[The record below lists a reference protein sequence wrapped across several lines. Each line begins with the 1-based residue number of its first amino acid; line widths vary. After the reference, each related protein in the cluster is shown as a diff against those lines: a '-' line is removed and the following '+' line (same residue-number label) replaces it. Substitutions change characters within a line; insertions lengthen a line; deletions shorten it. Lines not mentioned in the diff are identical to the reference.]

1 MYLYKLIIKTTMN
14 KVFLNLGLQPLAN
27 SFLKDIKKNTLQNEF
42 FYNLK
47 ICFNSKNYLV
57 SIAKPVNPKKQYTD
71 KYAHRASESKTM
83 RSAFKKIAKKLFKR
97 FRPKKIMEIGSNDGV
112 FLKNFDNKKVIA
124 IEPCKNL
131 ARITKKLFKTYD
143 DFWNLKLSNKL
154 IKQKRGEID
163 LIFSA
168 NTISHIPNLKETFKG
183 IHNILSRNG
192 VLVIEDPSLL
202 KVIQNNSYDQF
213 YDEHVYVFSSLSINN
228 IIQEYG
234 LRLFDVEHLSTH
246 GGSNR
251 YYICKE
257 NGKYKKS
264 LRLKNAIKSEKSH
277 KLHKFE
283 SYLKFSKRVNLS
295 RKNLLNLMKSLKKK
309 NKKIISYGATYKST
323 TVFNYCSLN
332 SKIIDYVTDTTFNKQ
347 GKYTPGTHIKI
358 ICPKLGMNNSVDYAF
373 LGAWNF
379 KKEIFKKEKNFL
391 RKGGRFITHV
401 PRVMILSK

>member
-1 MYLYKLIIKTTMN
+1 MN
-14 KVFLNLGLQPLAN
+14 KVFLNLGRQPLAN
-27 SFLKDIKKNTLQNEF
+27 SFLKNIEKNTLRNEL

-47 ICFNSKNYLV
+47 ICFNTKNYLV
-57 SIAKPVNPKKQYTD
+57 SVAKPVNPKKQYTD
-71 KYAHRASESKTM
+71 KYAHRASESNTM
-83 RSAFKKIAKKLFKR
+83 RSAFKNVAKKLFKR

-112 FLKNFDNKKVIA
+112 FLRNFNKKSVIA
-124 IEPCKNL
+124 VEPCKNL
-131 ARITKKLFKTYD
+131 ARLTKKLFKTYD
-143 DFWNLKLSNKL
+143 EFWNLKLANKL
-154 IKQKRGEID
+154 IKQKKGEID

-168 NTISHIPNLKETFKG
+168 NTISHIPNLKETFRG
-183 IHNILSRNG
+183 IYNILSKNG

-202 KVIQNNSYDQF
+202 KVLQNNSYDQF
-213 YDEHVYVFSSLSINN
+213 YDEHVYVFSSISINN

-251 YYICKE
+251 YYICKK

-264 LRLKNAIKSEKSH
+264 LRLKNAIKNEISY
-277 KLHKFE
+277 KLHKIE
-283 SYLKFSKRVNLS
+283 SYLKFSKRINLS
-295 RKNLLNLMKSLKKK
+295 RKNLFNLMKRLKKK

-323 TVFNYCSLN
+323 TVFNYCNIN
-332 SKIIDYVTDTTFNKQ
+332 SKIIDYVTDTTSNKQ

-358 ICPKLGMNNSVDYAF
+358 ISPEHGMNNTVDYAF

-391 RKGGRFITHV
+391 KRGGKFITHV
-401 PRVMILSK
+401 PKVMTFSK

>member
-1 MYLYKLIIKTTMN
+1 MS
-14 KVFLNLGLQPLAN
+14 KVFLNLGRQPLAN
-27 SFLKDIKKNTLQNEF
+27 SFLKDIGKKTLQDEF

-83 RSAFKKIAKKLFKR
+83 RFAFKKVAQKLFKR

-112 FLKNFDNKKVIA
+112 FLKNFDKKSVVA
-124 IEPCKNL
+124 VEPCKNL
-131 ARITKKLFKTYD
+131 ARLTKKLFETYD
-143 DFWNLKLSNKL
+143 KFWNLKLANKL
-154 IKQKRGEID
+154 KKKKGEID

-183 IHNILSRNG
+183 IYSILSKDG

-202 KVIQNNSYDQF
+202 KVLQNNSYDQF
-213 YDEHVYVFSSLSINN
+213 YDEHVYVFSSISINN

-234 LRLFDVEHLSTH
+234 LRLFDIEHLSTH

-251 YYICKE
+251 YYICKK

-264 LRLKNAIKSEKSH
+264 LRLEKAIKNEKSY
-277 KLHKFE
+277 KLHKIE

-295 RKNLLNLMKSLKKK
+295 RKNLFNLMKRLKKT

-323 TVFNYCSLN
+323 TVFNYCNLN
-332 SKIIDYVTDTTFNKQ
+332 SKLIDYVTDTTLNKQ

-358 ICPKLGMNNSVDYAF
+358 ISPELGMNDTVDYAY

-391 RKGGRFITHV
+391 KRGGKFITHV
-401 PRVMILSK
+401 PKVMTLSK